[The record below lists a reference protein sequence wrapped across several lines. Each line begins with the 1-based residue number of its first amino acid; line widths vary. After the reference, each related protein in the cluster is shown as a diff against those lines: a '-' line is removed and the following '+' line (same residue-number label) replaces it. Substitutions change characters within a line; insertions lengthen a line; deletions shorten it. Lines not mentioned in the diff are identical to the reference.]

1 MKQSRFMSLVEAV
14 ANVIVGYGV
23 AVVTQILIFPLFGL
37 HTTLAQNLKMGAVF
51 TMVSIAR
58 SYILRRLF
66 ERIRA
71 ANHSGGRDE
80 HAGPAQHRR

>member
-1 MKQSRFMSLVEAV
+1 MKQSRRMSLVEAF

-37 HTTLAQNLKMGAVF
+37 QTSLGQNLAMGGVF

-58 SYILRRLF
+58 SYLLRRMF
-66 ERIRA
+66 EAIRTKK
-71 ANHSGGRDE
+71 SPTLDDLS
-80 HAGPAQHRR
+80 